1 MWPENFA
8 VDAPEESKW
17 PGRPCAL
24 FPTIPTQ
31 IFIDAITVLL
41 TVGFI
46 VLAAVTDHVAQGEP
60 VVSGHEIDAGEGSP
74 SA

>member
-1 MWPENFA
+1 MAGSSVWPF
-8 VDAPEESKW
+8 
-17 PGRPCAL
+17 C
-24 FPTIPTQ
+24 PTIPTQ

-46 VLAAVTDHVAQGEP
+46 VLAVVTDHVAQGEP

-74 SA
+74 AAALI